1 MNISPRF
8 GLKELICELY
18 SYLAR
23 SYTAARQQ
31 TISWHCQYSSFD
43 FSNLLFHRTASAQ
56 YFSFGT
62 MYSFVF
68 VYFSHIF
75 YFEFW
80 ARSCVFERPR
90 LRWPRRYWLTAP
102 CITDAAPHDSKSTRN
117 RISYNQKQ
125 YLGRKKAKKNGKN
138 PRLRVFYSVTWM
150 SVPLCFVETPYVPSP
165 GRT

>member
-1 MNISPRF
+1 MNYIRIWREVTLRLDNKRYRDIVNIVVLILVIYSF
-8 GLKELICELY
+8 IELHL
-18 SYLAR
+18 R
-23 SYTAARQQ
+23 STSHLVQC
-31 TISWHCQYSSFD
+31 IH
-43 FSNLLFHRTASAQ
+43 
-56 YFSFGT
+56 
-62 MYSFVF
+62 SFVF

-102 CITDAAPHDSKSTRN
+102 CITDAAPPDSKSTRN